1 MESKK
6 EIYDLLPQHLI
17 PETILI
23 ELQNGIEMML
33 QQLHKSVI
41 NYPFIAKPDIG
52 MKALGVEKISS
63 QQDLIIYFQKIEQ
76 NFLIQELIPFPKE
89 LGIFYCRKPGQERGT
104 ITGIVEKEF
113 LHVTGN
119 GVNTLEQLVRK
130 KKRAF
135 LQLEA
140 IRKTFGE
147 KMNEIP
153 EDDDHVILV
162 PYGSHTRGAKF
173 IDRTFKK
180 NNHLNKQINT
190 ICRSIPGFYFGRL
203 DIRYSTF
210 DELSQ
215 GLNFSIIELNGAGS
229 EPTHMYDPKHS
240 IWFAWREIRKHWKWL
255 FEISKINNARGHS
268 FMNRE
273 EGFRMLRAA
282 SQLEKQLRRIT

>member
-33 QQLHKSVI
+33 QQLHESVI
-41 NYPFIAKPDIG
+41 TYPFIAKPDIG

-63 QQDLIIYFQKIEQ
+63 QEELIIYFQKIEQ
-76 NFLIQELIPFPKE
+76 NFLIQELILFPKE
-89 LGIFYCRKPGQERGT
+89 LGVFYCRKPGQERGT

-113 LHVTGN
+113 LYVTGN
-119 GVNTLEQLVRK
+119 GVSTLEQLVRK

-135 LQLEA
+135 LQLKG
-140 IRKTFGE
+140 IRKKFGD
-147 KMNEIP
+147 KMHEIP

-162 PYGSHTRGAKF
+162 PFGSHTRGAKF
-173 IDRTFKK
+173 TDRTFKK
-180 NNHLNKQINT
+180 NNHLIKQINL
-190 ICRSIPGFYFGRL
+190 ICRNIPGFYFGRL
-203 DIRYSTF
+203 DIRYNTF

-282 SQLEKQLRRIT
+282 TQLEKQLRRIT